1 MPGRD
6 ARRIQRPIWA
16 AMTALLLTGMITSLF
31 LAARA
36 KQSAEATAT
45 SRAQVAVQEEL
56 APLLTSSDAAQ
67 PVTGE
72 RYQTLSALV
81 TRRLLSTG
89 PSDGV
94 TMYSPDATI
103 VFDVERGRVG
113 EHAPELRAR
122 IERVLGQGRES
133 IVQGDAFHAFVPLR
147 LKPEED
153 PLAVVDVTQPYEPL
167 WSSASKPW
175 RVAAIGFAALLLP
188 AFGMLVLSFRG
199 AFGRKTGGTAWGR
212 AAGGTRAISGPAVRA
227 PEASMR
233 PAGNV
238 GGAVVDPSPVYE
250 HPGYRAEV
258 EGRRKAE
265 ERAAMAEDAAEAI
278 RRELKQLKQA
288 SAGPDVAAVAQM
300 QLKLAEAEEHARATE
315 GERDEISEKLR
326 RTETQ
331 RGELFERLDVALE
344 ELAEAKQQQ
353 AQAIPIGDPELE
365 ARATRAE
372 ERAAAAESALRLA
385 EDTASRNE
393 AGRRSAEELAAAA
406 REEAAALQGRMA
418 DAERG
423 RSEAEARALGAE
435 SDAESARREGAGTRD
450 ERLAA
455 AEERAE
461 RARVELADAG
471 ARLAASEERAAKAED
486 MTHVL
491 GDRVR
496 AAEDR
501 VNEASERV
509 REAEEALRNSQQR
522 TRDAERDAA
531 VAKERAD
538 SIEADAQRGTD
549 RALTAERALANA
561 IERLDGATERARLAS
576 DELATAKEQERIS
589 AEAVA
594 DMQERVRLADERA
607 EADRGDAITAAER
620 AAFAEQE
627 VTSVRGQLALAQ
639 EQVRTAQAQAVEAGT
654 RAEQAEE
661 HLRVVAQE
669 RAAEAEAAK
678 ALADEQPQLEE
689 VLRIT
694 KERLHRS
701 GERLQETEARA
712 RAAEHDLES
721 ARQRTE
727 ELEGTMRREKLH
739 DALQHLRGDDQPVH
753 APPIEE
759 RRAAAPFMKALS
771 LDARNS
777 VAAIQGLVLAMKH
790 AEKADEQPA
799 MLRKLNAHAR
809 KLDRLVG
816 DLLDADRLA
825 RGDVELKVRRTD
837 IEALAKRVLEECAFD
852 GDRNIEIR
860 SEKVVVAVD
869 PIRVEGIIVALLNN
883 AVDRSRPRHEITV
896 RVAPKDDGAL
906 ISVEDE
912 EPSSDASLSPVVARF
927 ADVHGGWATVESR
940 QGGGS
945 AFRVFLPGE
954 GARTAHTTIAPER
967 DTIEIRDSAAAE
979 MPAEAPGA

>member
-6 ARRIQRPIWA
+6 TRRHQRPIWA
-16 AMTALLLTGMITSLF
+16 ALTALLLTGMITSLF

-45 SRAQVAVQEEL
+45 SRAQVAVQEDL

-81 TRRLLSTG
+81 TRRLLSAG

-94 TMYSPDATI
+94 TVYSPDATI

-113 EHAPELRAR
+113 ERTPELRAR
-122 IERVLGQGRES
+122 IERVLGEGRES
-133 IVQGDAFHAFVPLR
+133 VVEGDAFHAFVPLR

-175 RVAAIGFAALLLP
+175 RLAAIGFAALLLP
-188 AFGMLVLSFRG
+188 AIGMLVLSFRG
-199 AFGRKTGGTAWGR
+199 AFGRSGGGTAWGR
-212 AAGGTRAISGPAVRA
+212 TAAGTRAVPAPAVQGHD
-227 PEASMR
+227 ASMR
-233 PAGNV
+233 PARAA
-238 GGAVVDPSPVYE
+238 GGGTVETSPVYE

-265 ERAAMAEDAAEAI
+265 DRAARAEEAAENI

-288 SAGPDVAAVAQM
+288 SGGPDVAAVAQM
-300 QLKLAEAEEHARATE
+300 QLKLAEAQEQAVAAQLEREEL
-315 GERDEISEKLR
+315 SEKLG
-326 RTETQ
+326 RTEAQ
-331 RGELFERLDVALE
+331 RGELFERLDVVLE
-344 ELAEAKQQQ
+344 QLAEAKQQG
-353 AQAIPIGDPELE
+353 AVALVDPGLD
-365 ARATRAE
+365 ARVTQAE
-372 ERAAAAESALRLA
+372 ERAVAAESALRLA
-385 EDTASRNE
+385 EDVASQNE
-393 AGRRSAEELAAAA
+393 AGRRSAEEMATAA
-406 REEAAALQGRMA
+406 RDEAAALQERIAEEERRRSESEGRVVAAEA
-418 DAERG
+418 DAE
-423 RSEAEARALGAE
+423 A
-435 SDAESARREGAGTRD
+435 ARREGAGTRD
-450 ERLAA
+450 DRLAA

-461 RARVELADAG
+461 RARVELAEAG
-471 ARLAASEERAAKAED
+471 ARLATSEERAAKAED

-491 GDRVR
+491 GERVR

-501 VNEASERV
+501 MHEANERV
-509 REAEEALRNSQQR
+509 REAEDTLRNSQQR

-538 SIEADAQRGTD
+538 SIEADAQRISD
-549 RALTAERALANA
+549 RGLTAERALANA
-561 IERLDGATERARLAS
+561 IERLDDATERARVAA
-576 DELATAKEQERIS
+576 DELATAQEQGRIS
-589 AEAVA
+589 AEAAA

-607 EADRGDAITAAER
+607 EAERGEAITAAER

-639 EQVRTAQAQAVEAGT
+639 EQVTAAQSQAVEAGA

-669 RAAEAEAAK
+669 RRAEAEAAK
-678 ALADEQPQLEE
+678 ALVEEQPQLEE

-712 RAAEHDLES
+712 RGAEHDLES

-727 ELEGTMRREKLH
+727 ELEGMMRREKLH
-739 DALQHLRGDDQPVH
+739 DALQHLRGDDQPMH

-896 RVAPKDDGAL
+896 RVAGKDDGAL

-912 EPSSDASLSPVVARF
+912 EPSSDASMSPVVARF

-954 GARTAHTTIAPER
+954 AARTAHTTIAPEQ

-979 MPAEAPGA
+979 LSAEAPGA

>member
-6 ARRIQRPIWA
+6 TRRTQRPIWA

-45 SRAQVAVQEEL
+45 SRAQVAVQEDL

-81 TRRLLSTG
+81 TRRLLSAG

-103 VFDVERGRVG
+103 VFDLERGRVG
-113 EHAPELRAR
+113 ERAPELRAR
-122 IERVLGQGRES
+122 IDRVLGQGRES
-133 IVQGDAFHAFVPLR
+133 VVEGDAFHAFVPLR

-188 AFGMLVLSFRG
+188 ALGMLVLGFRG
-199 AFGRKTGGTAWGR
+199 SFGRSTGGTGLGRAAAGTRAAPAPAVQAHDASIRPTR
-212 AAGGTRAISGPAVRA
+212 AAGG
-227 PEASMR
+227 
-233 PAGNV
+233 
-238 GGAVVDPSPVYE
+238 VVEPPPVYE

-265 ERAAMAEDAAEAI
+265 ERAARAEEAAEAI

-288 SAGPDVAAVAQM
+288 SSGPDVAAVAQL
-300 QLKLAEAEEHARATE
+300 QVKLAEAEEHARAAE
-315 GERDEISEKLR
+315 GEREEISERLR

-331 RGELFERLDVALE
+331 RGELIERLDGALE
-344 ELAEAKQQQ
+344 ELAQAKQEQ
-353 AQAIPIGDPELE
+353 AQTIPVADPELD
-365 ARATRAE
+365 ARAAQAE
-372 ERAAAAESALRLA
+372 ERAVAAESALRLA
-385 EDTASRNE
+385 EDTVSRNE
-393 AGRRSAEELAAAA
+393 ASRRSAEETAAAA
-406 REEAAALQGRMA
+406 RDGAAALQRRLA
-418 DAERG
+418 DAERR
-423 RSEAEARALGAE
+423 RSEAEDRVLAAE
-435 SDAESARREGAGTRD
+435 AEAQTARREGAGTHD
-450 ERLAA
+450 DRLAA

-461 RARVELADAG
+461 RARVALADAE
-471 ARLAASEERAAKAED
+471 ARVTASDDRAAKAED

-491 GDRVR
+491 GERVR

-501 VNEASERV
+501 VHEASERV
-509 REAEEALRNSQQR
+509 REAEEALRNSQHR

-538 SIEADAQRGTD
+538 SIEADVQRVTD

-561 IERLDGATERARLAS
+561 IERLDDATERARLAA
-576 DELATAKEQERIS
+576 DELATAQEQGRVS
-589 AEAVA
+589 ADAAA
-594 DMQERVRLADERA
+594 DLQERVRLADERA

-620 AAFAEQE
+620 ASFAEQE

-639 EQVRTAQAQAVEAGT
+639 EQVRAAQAQAVEAGS

-669 RAAEAEAAK
+669 RRAEAEAAK
-678 ALADEQPQLEE
+678 ALVEEQPRLEE

-701 GERLQETEARA
+701 GERVQETEARA

-727 ELEGTMRREKLH
+727 ELEGMMRREKLH
-739 DALQHLRGDDQPVH
+739 DALQHLRGDDQAVH

-896 RVAPKDDGAL
+896 RVAAKDDGAL

-954 GARTAHTTIAPER
+954 GARTAHTTIAPEQ

-979 MPAEAPGA
+979 LSAEAPGA

>member
-1 MPGRD
+1 
-6 ARRIQRPIWA
+6 
-16 AMTALLLTGMITSLF
+16 
-31 LAARA
+31 
-36 KQSAEATAT
+36 
-45 SRAQVAVQEEL
+45 
-56 APLLTSSDAAQ
+56 
-67 PVTGE
+67 
-72 RYQTLSALV
+72 
-81 TRRLLSTG
+81 
-89 PSDGV
+89 
-94 TMYSPDATI
+94 
-103 VFDVERGRVG
+103 
-113 EHAPELRAR
+113 
-122 IERVLGQGRES
+122 
-133 IVQGDAFHAFVPLR
+133 
-147 LKPEED
+147 
-153 PLAVVDVTQPYEPL
+153 
-167 WSSASKPW
+167 
-175 RVAAIGFAALLLP
+175 
-188 AFGMLVLSFRG
+188 
-199 AFGRKTGGTAWGR
+199 
-212 AAGGTRAISGPAVRA
+212 
-227 PEASMR
+227 
-233 PAGNV
+233 
-238 GGAVVDPSPVYE
+238 
-250 HPGYRAEV
+250 
-258 EGRRKAE
+258 
-265 ERAAMAEDAAEAI
+265 
-278 RRELKQLKQA
+278 
-288 SAGPDVAAVAQM
+288 
-300 QLKLAEAEEHARATE
+300 
-315 GERDEISEKLR
+315 
-326 RTETQ
+326 
-331 RGELFERLDVALE
+331 
-344 ELAEAKQQQ
+344 
-353 AQAIPIGDPELE
+353 
-365 ARATRAE
+365 
-372 ERAAAAESALRLA
+372 
-385 EDTASRNE
+385 
-393 AGRRSAEELAAAA
+393 
-406 REEAAALQGRMA
+406 
-418 DAERG
+418 
-423 RSEAEARALGAE
+423 
-435 SDAESARREGAGTRD
+435 
-450 ERLAA
+450 
-455 AEERAE
+455 
-461 RARVELADAG
+461 
-471 ARLAASEERAAKAED
+471 
-486 MTHVL
+486 
-491 GDRVR
+491 
-496 AAEDR
+496 
-501 VNEASERV
+501 
-509 REAEEALRNSQQR
+509 
-522 TRDAERDAA
+522 
-531 VAKERAD
+531 
-538 SIEADAQRGTD
+538 
-549 RALTAERALANA
+549 
-561 IERLDGATERARLAS
+561 
-576 DELATAKEQERIS
+576 
-589 AEAVA
+589 
-594 DMQERVRLADERA
+594 MQERVRLADERA

-627 VTSVRGQLALAQ
+627 VTSVRGQLAIAQ
-639 EQVRTAQAQAVEAGT
+639 EQVRAAQAQAVEAGT

-669 RAAEAEAAK
+669 RRAEAEAAK
-678 ALADEQPQLEE
+678 ALAEEQPQLEE

-896 RVAPKDDGAL
+896 RVAAKDDGAL

-979 MPAEAPGA
+979 LSAEAPGA

>member
-6 ARRIQRPIWA
+6 TRRNQRPIWA

-45 SRAQVAVQEEL
+45 SRAQVAVQQDL

-81 TRRLLSTG
+81 TRRLLSAG

-94 TMYSPDATI
+94 TVYSPDAMT

-113 EHAPELRAR
+113 ERAPELRAR
-122 IERVLGQGRES
+122 IERVLGEGRES
-133 IVQGDAFHAFVPLR
+133 VVEGDAFHSFVPLR

-175 RVAAIGFAALLLP
+175 RLAAIGFAALLLP
-188 AFGMLVLSFRG
+188 AIGMLVLTFRG
-199 AFGRKTGGTAWGR
+199 AFGRTGGTAWAR
-212 AAGGTRAISGPAVRA
+212 SAAGTPAA
-227 PEASMR
+227 PTSAVPSHDANMR
-233 PAGNV
+233 PARAAR
-238 GGAVVDPSPVYE
+238 GGTAEPPPVYE

-265 ERAAMAEDAAEAI
+265 DRAARAEEAAANI

-288 SAGPDVAAVAQM
+288 AEGHDVGAVTQM
-300 QLKLAEAEEHARATE
+300 QLKLAEAEEQGVAAQL
-315 GERDEISEKLR
+315 EREELSEKLR
-326 RTETQ
+326 RTEGQ
-331 RGELFERLDVALE
+331 RVELFERLDVALGQ
-344 ELAEAKQQQ
+344 LAEAKQQGV
-353 AQAIPIGDPELE
+353 AGAVPDPELD
-365 ARATRAE
+365 ARIAHAE
-372 ERAAAAESALRLA
+372 ERAAAAESTLRLA
-385 EDTASRNE
+385 EGGASRNE
-393 AGRRSAEELAAAA
+393 ASRRSAEEMAAAA
-406 REEAAALQGRMA
+406 REEVAALR
-418 DAERG
+418 ERIG
-423 RSEAEARALGAE
+423 EEERRR
-435 SDAESARREGAGTRD
+435 SDAESRILAAEADAEAARREGAGTRD
-450 ERLAA
+450 DRLAA

-461 RARVELADAG
+461 RARAELAEA
-471 ARLAASEERAAKAED
+471 ALLLAASEERAAKAED
-486 MTHVL
+486 T
-491 GDRVR
+491 
-496 AAEDR
+496 
-501 VNEASERV
+501 
-509 REAEEALRNSQQR
+509 LRNSQQR

-538 SIEADAQRGTD
+538 SIEADAQRISD

-561 IERLDGATERARLAS
+561 IERLDDATERARVAA
-576 DELATAKEQERIS
+576 DELETAREQGRIS
-589 AEAVA
+589 AEAAA
-594 DMQERVRLADERA
+594 DMQERVRLAEERA
-607 EADRGDAITAAER
+607 EADRGEAITAAER
-620 AAFAEQE
+620 AAFADQE

-639 EQVRTAQAQAVEAGT
+639 EQVRAAQAQAVEAGA
-654 RAEQAEE
+654 RAEQVEE

-669 RAAEAEAAK
+669 RRAEAEASK
-678 ALADEQPQLEE
+678 ALAEEQPQLEE

-727 ELEGTMRREKLH
+727 ELEGMMRREKLH
-739 DALQHLRGDDQPVH
+739 DALQHLRGDDQPMH
-753 APPIEE
+753 TPPMEE

-790 AEKADEQPA
+790 AEKTDEQPA

-837 IEALAKRVLEECAFD
+837 IEALARRVLEECAFD

-896 RVAPKDDGAL
+896 RVAGKDEGAL

-912 EPSSDASLSPVVARF
+912 EPSSDASMSPVVARF

-954 GARTAHTTIAPER
+954 AARTAHTTIAPEQ

-979 MPAEAPGA
+979 LSAEAPGA

>member
-6 ARRIQRPIWA
+6 ARRNQRPIWA

-94 TMYSPDATI
+94 TIYSPDATI

-113 EHAPELRAR
+113 ERAPELRAR

-133 IVQGDAFHAFVPLR
+133 VVQGDAFHAFVPLR
-147 LKPEED
+147 LKPVED
-153 PLAVVDVTQPYEPL
+153 PLAVVDVMQPYEPL

-175 RVAAIGFAALLLP
+175 RVAAIGFAALLIP

-199 AFGRKTGGTAWGR
+199 AFGRSTGGTGWGR
-212 AAGGTRAISGPAVRA
+212 AVGGARAISGPAVRA

-233 PAGNV
+233 PAGN
-238 GGAVVDPSPVYE
+238 GGGVVEPSPVYE

-258 EGRRKAE
+258 EGRRNAE
-265 ERAAMAEDAAEAI
+265 ERAARAEEAAEAI
-278 RRELKQLKQA
+278 RREIKQLKQA

-315 GERDEISEKLR
+315 AERDEVSEKLR
-326 RTETQ
+326 RTEYQ

-344 ELAEAKQQQ
+344 ELAESKQQQ
-353 AQAIPIGDPELE
+353 TQAIPIGDPELE
-365 ARATRAE
+365 ARAARAE

-385 EDTASRNE
+385 EDAASRNE
-393 AGRRSAEELAAAA
+393 AGRRSAEEQAAAA

-423 RSEAEARALGAE
+423 RSEAEVRALAAE

-491 GDRVR
+491 GERVR

-509 REAEEALRNSQQR
+509 REAKEALRNSQQR

-561 IERLDGATERARLAS
+561 IERLDQATERARLAS
-576 DELATAKEQERIS
+576 DELATAQEQGRIS

-627 VTSVRGQLALAQ
+627 VTSVREQLALAQ
-639 EQVRTAQAQAVEAGT
+639 EQVRASQAEAVEAGT

-669 RAAEAEAAK
+669 RRAEAEAAK
-678 ALADEQPQLEE
+678 ALAEEQPQLQE

-896 RVAPKDDGAL
+896 RVAAKDDGAL

-979 MPAEAPGA
+979 LSAEAPGA

>member
-6 ARRIQRPIWA
+6 TRRTQRPIWA

-45 SRAQVAVQEEL
+45 SRAQVAVQEDL

-81 TRRLLSTG
+81 TRRLLSAG

-103 VFDVERGRVG
+103 VFDLERGRVG
-113 EHAPELRAR
+113 ERAPELRAR
-122 IERVLGQGRES
+122 IDRVIGQGRES
-133 IVQGDAFHAFVPLR
+133 VVEGDAFHAFVPLR

-188 AFGMLVLSFRG
+188 ALGMLVLGFRG
-199 AFGRKTGGTAWGR
+199 SFGRSTGGTGWGR
-212 AAGGTRAISGPAVRA
+212 AAAGARATPAPAVPA
-227 PEASMR
+227 HEASMR
-233 PAGNV
+233 PTRAAG
-238 GGAVVDPSPVYE
+238 GGVVEPPPVYE

-265 ERAAMAEDAAEAI
+265 ERAARAEEAAEAI

-288 SAGPDVAAVAQM
+288 SGGPDVAAVAQL
-300 QLKLAEAEEHARATE
+300 QVKLAEAQEHARAAE
-315 GERDEISEKLR
+315 GEREEISEKLR

-331 RGELFERLDVALE
+331 RGELFERLDGALE
-344 ELAEAKQQQ
+344 ELAQAKQEQ
-353 AQAIPIGDPELE
+353 AKTSVPDPELD
-365 ARATRAE
+365 ARAARAE
-372 ERAAAAESALRLA
+372 ERAVAAESALRLA

-393 AGRRSAEELAAAA
+393 ASRRSAEEMAAAA
-406 REEAAALQGRMA
+406 RDEAAALQERIA
-418 DAERG
+418 DAERR
-423 RSEAEARALGAE
+423 RSEAEDRMLAAE
-435 SDAESARREGAGTRD
+435 AEAQAPRREGAGTHD
-450 ERLAA
+450 DRLAA

-461 RARVELADAG
+461 RARVALADAE
-471 ARLAASEERAAKAED
+471 ARLAASDDRAAKAED

-501 VNEASERV
+501 VQEASERV
-509 REAEEALRNSQQR
+509 REAEEALRNSQHR

-538 SIEADAQRGTD
+538 SIEADTQRVTD

-561 IERLDGATERARLAS
+561 IERLDDATERARLAA
-576 DELATAKEQERIS
+576 DELATAQERGRVS
-589 AEAVA
+589 ADAVA
-594 DMQERVRLADERA
+594 DLQERVRLADERA

-627 VTSVRGQLALAQ
+627 VTSVRSQLALAQ
-639 EQVRTAQAQAVEAGT
+639 EQVRAAQAQAVEAGS

-669 RAAEAEAAK
+669 RRAEAEAAK
-678 ALADEQPQLEE
+678 ALAAEQPQLEE

-712 RAAEHDLES
+712 RTAEHDLES

-727 ELEGTMRREKLH
+727 ELEGMMRREKLH
-739 DALQHLRGDDQPVH
+739 DALQHLRGDEQPVH
-753 APPIEE
+753 GPPIEE

-852 GDRNIEIR
+852 GDRNIEMR

-896 RVAPKDDGAL
+896 RVTAKDDGAL

-954 GARTAHTTIAPER
+954 GARTAHTTIAPEQ
-967 DTIEIRDSAAAE
+967 DTIEIRDSAAAGLS
-979 MPAEAPGA
+979 AEAPGA